1 MLMAFFVQLFSNLLW
16 VNMSLKSYKREV
28 EFFLLILYS
37 IVSLPVVGKTD
48 SSICLKLKKK
58 NFVGTTVFKN
68 RSSDEPGGKSR

>member
-58 NFVGTTVFKN
+58 IFCRCNSFQ
-68 RSSDEPGGKSR
+68 E